1 VSRLKAINDLQL
13 IVFRAGI
20 LMAQFEVYKDNARL
34 FRWRLRASNNAVI
47 AESGEGYHNR
57 SDCENAVNVVRNEA
71 PKAGL
76 ILNNT

>member
-1 VSRLKAINDLQL
+1 MTCSLWFSQDR
-13 IVFRAGI
+13 I

-47 AESGEGYHNR
+47 AESCEGYYNR

-76 ILNNT
+76 MLNNT